1 MLIQQET
8 DCLRAVNQCAAA
20 CLQCVVACLDEIEV
34 RAMTRCIALNL
45 ECADLC
51 HLAATSIG
59 RSSEHLKAI
68 LLLCATACDSC
79 FNECGKHEMTHC
91 QHCVKTCKHCAET
104 CRALAH

>member
-1 MLIQQET
+1 MLTQAET

-20 CLQCVVACLDEIEV
+20 CLQCVVGCLDEIEV
-34 RAMTRCIALNL
+34 RAMTRCITLNL

-51 HLAATSIG
+51 RLAATSIA
-59 RSSEHLKAI
+59 RNSEHLRAI

-79 FNECGKHEMTHC
+79 FNECSKHDMTHC
-91 QHCVKTCKHCAET
+91 QHGAKACKHGAEA